1 MSFPKRLS
9 LLIGGCLLVVAV
21 ATQAADW
28 PQWRGIDR
36 TGISKETG
44 LLKAWPEGGP
54 KLVWTA
60 RNLGE
65 GHATPSV
72 AGGRIYALGLRGDD
86 EVAFALEEKTG
97 KELWATKIAG
107 RTSLQARQGGDGPRS
122 TPTIDGTSMYVLGV
136 GGELACLNV
145 ADGKLKWHKNLV
157 NDFAGGV
164 PTWGYSESPLVDG
177 NLVIVTP
184 GARTTMVAL
193 NKTTGELVWRNAIPN
208 TSAGYS
214 SLITATVEGQKQYVQ
229 LLAGG
234 VVGVNAA
241 DGQLAWRFEAPA
253 TPRGIVCST
262 PIYVD
267 GHVFAASG
275 YGHGGGLAKVG
286 RSSASEVYFTR
297 NMKNQHG
304 NMVVV
309 GNYLY
314 GSDDPDS
321 LTCIDFK
328 TGEVKWTSRNP
339 GKGSVSF
346 ADGMVYAR
354 NERSGTIAL
363 VEATPTGY
371 VEKGRLEQPERS
383 RDSAWAHPVIANGKL
398 YIRDQGILHCY
409 DVRQGS
415 AAQ

>member
-1 MSFPKRLS
+1 MKLNKRLS
-9 LLIGGCLLVVAV
+9 AILGVLLLAGLGVAKG
-21 ATQAADW
+21 ADW
-28 PQWRGIDR
+28 PQWRGVDR
-36 TGISKETG
+36 TAVSKETG
-44 LLKAWPEGGP
+44 LLKSWPEGGP

-86 EVAFALEEKTG
+86 EVAFALNEKTG
-97 KELWATKIAG
+97 SEIWATKIAG
-107 RTSLQARQGGDGPRS
+107 RTSLQARQGGEGPRS
-122 TPTIDGTSMYVLGV
+122 TPTIDGQMMYVLGV
-136 GGELACLNV
+136 GGDLACLNT
-145 ADGKLKWHKNLV
+145 ADGKIKWQKHLV
-157 NDFAGGV
+157 NDFGGRI
-164 PTWGYSESPLVDG
+164 PTWGYSESPLIDG

-193 NKTTGELVWRNAIPN
+193 NKATGELVWRNAIPN

-214 SLITATVEGQKQYVQ
+214 SVIMANVEGQKQYIQ

-234 VVGVNAA
+234 VVGVNAT
-241 DGQLAWRFEAPA
+241 DGQLAWRYDAPA
-253 TPRGIVCST
+253 GNRGIACST
-262 PIYVD
+262 PIFQD

-297 NMKNQHG
+297 NMKNHHG

-309 GNYLY
+309 GGYLY
-314 GSDDPDS
+314 GADDPDS
-321 LTCIDFK
+321 LTCLDFK
-328 TGEVKWTSRNP
+328 TGEVKWASRGP

-346 ADGMVYAR
+346 ADGMIYAR
-354 NERSGTIAL
+354 GESTGTVTL

-383 RDSAWAHPVIANGKL
+383 RDRAWAHPVIANGKL
-398 YIRDQGILHCY
+398 YIRDQGNLFCY

-415 AAQ
+415 AAR